1 MTAREGK
8 RVSGDLAPADYETLA
23 AWRFS
28 LRRFLAF
35 SDEAAS
41 SVGLTQQQYLAMLVI
56 KASREP
62 VTIGLLAEQLLVKHH
77 SAVGLVNRLVQQEL
91 VRRVPHTS
99 DRRKVA
105 LSITARGART
115 FAKLAG
121 LQRAELRRV
130 GPDLARIME
139 YFSRAS
145 DGAAHAS

>member
-77 SAVGLVNRLVQQEL
+77 SAVGLVNRLVQQ
-91 VRRVPHTS
+91 
-99 DRRKVA
+99 
-105 LSITARGART
+105 
-115 FAKLAG
+115 
-121 LQRAELRRV
+121 
-130 GPDLARIME
+130 
-139 YFSRAS
+139 
-145 DGAAHAS
+145 

>member
-1 MTAREGK
+1 M
-8 RVSGDLAPADYETLA
+8 
-23 AWRFS
+23 
-28 LRRFLAF
+28 
-35 SDEAAS
+35 
-41 SVGLTQQQYLAMLVI
+41 
-56 KASREP
+56 
-62 VTIGLLAEQLLVKHH
+62 
-77 SAVGLVNRLVQQEL
+77 
-91 VRRVPHTS
+91 RRVPHTS
-99 DRRKVA
+99 DRRKLA

>member
-1 MTAREGK
+1 MTAREG
-8 RVSGDLAPADYETLA
+8 RRASGDLAPADYETLA